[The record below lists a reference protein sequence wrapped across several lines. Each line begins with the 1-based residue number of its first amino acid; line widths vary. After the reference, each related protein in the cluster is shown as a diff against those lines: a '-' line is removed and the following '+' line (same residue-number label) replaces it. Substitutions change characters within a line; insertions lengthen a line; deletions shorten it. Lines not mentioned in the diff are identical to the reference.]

1 MLITKISDLQSMADR
16 NDRASKICKQ
26 KKTGKKRF
34 GNLWV
39 TSSIGEE
46 RVVHTGMVD
55 GWFIIRKNLAEAAEN
70 LVEWGRRGYGE
81 RFEILNSTGIVLQLV
96 SLIIS
101 LIVISRNEEILRNVE
116 VQ

>member
-16 NDRASKICKQ
+16 NDRASKICTQ

-55 GWFIIRKNLAEAAEN
+55 G
-70 LVEWGRRGYGE
+70 
-81 RFEILNSTGIVLQLV
+81 
-96 SLIIS
+96 
-101 LIVISRNEEILRNVE
+101 
-116 VQ
+116 